1 MFPPSVRMHSSSM
14 RAFMINRST
23 PRSITPQAHFPKTHL
38 PSSDSKTPMNPRDE
52 ALLFMYTNI
61 LPGVKVTPQI
71 LQ

>member
-1 MFPPSVRMHSSSM
+1 
-14 RAFMINRST
+14 
-23 PRSITPQAHFPKTHL
+23 
-38 PSSDSKTPMNPRDE
+38 MNPRDE